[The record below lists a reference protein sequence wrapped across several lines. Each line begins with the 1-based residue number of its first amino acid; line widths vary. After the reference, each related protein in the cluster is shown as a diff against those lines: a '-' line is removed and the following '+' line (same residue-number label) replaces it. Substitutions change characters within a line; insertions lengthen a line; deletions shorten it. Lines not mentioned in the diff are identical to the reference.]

1 MSLKQRILKT
11 VLKEQRPKI
20 LAEFSSDPIRSIA
33 NLLTLAG
40 VSYKQAGNEFYI
52 TTGKSESVT
61 IKVEK
66 NDSGT

>member
-20 LAEFSSDPIRSIA
+20 LAEFSHDPIKSIA
-33 NLLTLAG
+33 SLLTLAG
-40 VSYKQAGNEFYI
+40 VSYKQTGNEFYI
-52 TTGKSESVT
+52 VTGGSESVT

-66 NDSGT
+66 NKK